1 MTVTGGRGLEIGI
14 GAHYRD
20 VVSQRWPVIVAPQS
34 EELLSSWL
42 HRLAIAN
49 GVAPRDF
56 ARVLG
61 PGSGP
66 GSGLWTASL
75 DLRLPAPVAACLLT
89 HTGVSRQKLV
99 AMSLKRSAWRP
110 LLLPLR
116 SRGRRGRSTWLQYC
130 PCCLAE
136 DAQPYFRRRWR
147 LATWISC
154 PDHGCGLRDRCRSC
168 GSGIAASDQPDLAP
182 QHLCVRC
189 GFDLRRAPKVAV
201 STSARRLERC
211 IDDICRLEA
220 VTGRLT
226 GTLTGNLGGSPLVQ
240 SLQRLPA
247 IAGLAPTSPLS
258 GLSTSARRRCF
269 EQLARTPCTWLTAGD
284 DGVVVHWRRLILAAG
299 GTGALMGQLVKAL
312 ERGRHLQASPSRS
325 VPKADLPALLAAY
338 LDLKVQPPRPDLRL
352 HPLAAR
358 AGPSRAP
365 DG

>member
-1 MTVTGGRGLEIGI
+1 MEIGI
-14 GAHYRD
+14 GARYRD
-20 VVSQRWPVIVAPQS
+20 VISHRWPVIVAPQS

-61 PGSGP
+61 PASGP
-66 GSGLWTASL
+66 GSGLWSASL
-75 DLRLPAPVAACLLT
+75 DLRLPTPVAACLLT

-99 AMSLKRSAWRP
+99 AMSLTRSAWRP

-147 LATWISC
+147 LSTGISC

-168 GSGIAASDQPDLAP
+168 GSGIAASGQPDLVP

-189 GFDLRRAPKVAV
+189 GADLRRAPKVAV
-201 STSARRLERC
+201 SAAARRIERC

-226 GTLTGNLGGSPLVQ
+226 GKLGGSPL
-240 SLQRLPA
+240 LQRLPA
-247 IAGLAPTSPLS
+247 IAGLAPTSTLS
-258 GLSTSARRRCF
+258 GLSASARRRCF

-284 DGVVVHWRRLILAAG
+284 DGVAVHWRRLILAAG
-299 GTGALMGQLVKAL
+299 GTSALMGQFVEAL
-312 ERGRHLQASPSRS
+312 ERDRHLQASPPRRA
-325 VPKADLPALLAAY
+325 PKVDLPALLAAY
-338 LDLKVQPPRPDLRL
+338 RDIRERPPRPR
-352 HPLAAR
+352 
-358 AGPSRAP
+358 
-365 DG
+365 

>member
-1 MTVTGGRGLEIGI
+1 MTAAGGRGLEIGI
-14 GAHYRD
+14 GPRYRD

-61 PGSGP
+61 SASRPGSGP
-66 GSGLWTASL
+66 GSGLWSAAL

-89 HTGVSRQKLV
+89 HTGVSRQKLA
-99 AMSLKRSAWRP
+99 AMSLTRSAWRP

-116 SRGRRGRSTWLQYC
+116 SRVRRSRSTWLQYC
-130 PCCLAE
+130 SCCLAE
-136 DAQPYFRRRWR
+136 DAQSYFRRRWR

-168 GSGIAASDQPDLAP
+168 GSGIAASDQPDLVP

-201 STSARRLERC
+201 STAARRLERC

-226 GTLTGNLGGSPLVQ
+226 GNQGGSPLFKC
-240 SLQRLPA
+240 LQRLPA
-247 IAGLAPTSPLS
+247 IAGLAPTSTLS
-258 GLSTSARRRCF
+258 GLSASARRRCF
-269 EQLARTPCTWLTAGD
+269 EQLAHTPCTWLTAGD

-299 GTGALMGQLVKAL
+299 GTGALMGQLAKAL
-312 ERGRHLQASPSRS
+312 ERGGHLQASPPRS
-325 VPKADLPALLAAY
+325 APKADLPALLAAY
-338 LDLKVQPPRPDLRL
+338 LDIRERAPRPR
-352 HPLAAR
+352 
-358 AGPSRAP
+358 
-365 DG
+365 